1 MSFQLEQACK
11 YAIEQAKKQKLA
23 EVTPDNLL
31 LGCFRT
37 ISQFGI
43 VQLGPWKFD
52 LEELGMDWLS
62 IGEEKGNKVA
72 YSQEVVE
79 LLDFSSQ
86 VARASGSAAV
96 SVEHLL
102 AAYAGREDGLIGKL
116 KREHSIT
123 SGLWRMA
130 VADLA
135 LGPRGSA
142 TPPLSSPAMPIGK
155 REYLTPEEAAEILA
169 IHVQTVR
176 GHVRSGKLPAL
187 RLAGERAIRI
197 RRADLEKVFE
207 PAV

>member
-1 MSFQLEQACK
+1 MSFQVELACK
-11 YAIEQAKKQKLA
+11 YAIEQAKKQKRD

-72 YSQEVVE
+72 SSQEVVE

-96 SVEHLL
+96 NVEHLL
-102 AAYAGREDGLIGKL
+102 AAYAGREDGLIGK
-116 KREHSIT
+116 
-123 SGLWRMA
+123 
-130 VADLA
+130 
-135 LGPRGSA
+135 
-142 TPPLSSPAMPIGK
+142 
-155 REYLTPEEAAEILA
+155 
-169 IHVQTVR
+169 
-176 GHVRSGKLPAL
+176 
-187 RLAGERAIRI
+187 
-197 RRADLEKVFE
+197 
-207 PAV
+207 